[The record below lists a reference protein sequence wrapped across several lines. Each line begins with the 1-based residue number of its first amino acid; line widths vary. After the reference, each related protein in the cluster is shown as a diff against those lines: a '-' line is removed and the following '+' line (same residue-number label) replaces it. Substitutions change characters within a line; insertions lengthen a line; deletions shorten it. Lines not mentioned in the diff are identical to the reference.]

1 MVGMK
6 RTLLV
11 LVVIGLIAMNTIA
24 SGADFPT
31 KPIKIIVHTKP
42 GGAVDLMARQLAQVA
57 TKYCDQP
64 LVVVN
69 KPGGSGL
76 LALADVYQAKPDGY
90 TLLAFPAA
98 FLAPLQTTDI
108 GFGIDSFHYIA
119 CLTISPEV
127 IITNKQSDL
136 VTLEQILADARA
148 NPGQQKWCGPGSGTL
163 DHLMGVEIW
172 DKADISVKWIPY
184 GGGAPSIVSV
194 MGGHSDVYIGNPE
207 DLLGRE
213 NTLTIAAVASE
224 ERLPSFPETPTFSE
238 FGIDMTDNVM
248 WRGFAVQENTPV
260 EVIDYLEDL
269 LWKCSQD
276 PLWLGFVERTM
287 VQGVFLRNEE
297 FTQRVEKDAQSAR
310 EYLELAGFK
319 IGTVPKS
326 APYPLLFFV
335 VVLVVLL
342 AVLVVLTR
350 KRNMKM
356 SGTIQIA
363 ATGLA
368 VAMLFYF
375 MSLYFPGPRKGT
387 FVGAATIPQFW
398 SIFLAAMAV
407 IVLVRSLKGAPEKE
421 KVSGRT
427 RLVVMM
433 IALTTVYTFLLPVI
447 GFFPATLLLL
457 VGGMVILG
465 YRKISVISIATAVV
479 LAFLYGIFYKVLMV
493 PLPMGSLF

>member
-1 MVGMK
+1 MK

-11 LVVIGLIAMNTIA
+11 LVVIGLVGMNSIV

-57 TKYCDQP
+57 SKYCDQP
-64 LVVVN
+64 LVVIN

-76 LALADVYQAKPDGY
+76 LALASVYKSKPDGY

-98 FLAPLQTTDI
+98 FLAPIQTTDI

-119 CLTISPEV
+119 CMTISPEV
-127 IITNKQSDL
+127 IITNKQSNI
-136 VTLEQILADARA
+136 VSMEQILEDARA

-163 DHLMGVEIW
+163 DHLVGVEIW
-172 DKADISVKWIPY
+172 DRAGISVKWIPY
-184 GGGAPSIVSV
+184 GGGAPSVVAV
-194 MGGHSDVYIGNPE
+194 MGKHSDVYIGNPE

-238 FGIDMTDNVM
+238 YGIDMTDEVM
-248 WRGFAVQENTPV
+248 WRGFAVQKDTPV

-276 PLWLGFVERTM
+276 PLWLSFVEKTM

-297 FTQRVEKDAQSAR
+297 FTEMVIRDAKSAR
-310 EYLELAGFK
+310 ENLELAGFE

-326 APYPLLFFV
+326 APFPVLVFV
-335 VVLVVLL
+335 VVLSVL
-342 AVLVVLTR
+342 LVVLSIFTR
-350 KRNMKM
+350 KYNTRMN
-356 SGTIQIA
+356 GTILIA

-368 VAMLFYF
+368 VAFQFFF
-375 MSLYFPGPRKGT
+375 MSLYFPDPRKGT
-387 FVGAATIPQFW
+387 FVGAGTVPQFW
-398 SIFLAAMAV
+398 TIFLAAMAV
-407 IVLVRSLKGAPEKE
+407 IILVRTIKVVPESGGA
-421 KVSGRT
+421 SGRV

-433 IALTTVYTFLLPVI
+433 IALTVAYTFLMPVI
-447 GFFPATLLLL
+447 GFFPATLMLLL
-457 VGGMVILG
+457 GGMVVLG
-465 YRKISVISIATAVV
+465 YRNFVVIATTVTAV
-479 LAFLYGIFYKVLMV
+479 LAFMYGVFYKVLMV